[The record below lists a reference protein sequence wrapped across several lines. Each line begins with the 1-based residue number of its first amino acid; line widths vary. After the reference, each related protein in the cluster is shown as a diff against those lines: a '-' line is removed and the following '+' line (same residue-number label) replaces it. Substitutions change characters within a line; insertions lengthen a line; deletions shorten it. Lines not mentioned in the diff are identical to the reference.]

1 MSKFNAFSL
10 PIDRINTHSQ
20 HELCG
25 DSWWTQYAAPGQPK
39 EPFYAEVHR
48 RDAEVFSRQT
58 KQIPVFNDVRFGGFK
73 PQYQMAEWDPK

>member
-10 PIDRINTHSQ
+10 PSDRINTHSNLSTEEGYWVKHAKPGTPQ
-20 HELCG
+20 HL
-25 DSWWTQYAAPGQPK
+25 
-39 EPFYAEVHR
+39 FYAEVKQQ
-48 RDAEVFSRQT
+48 DAERFSRQP